1 MPDTYT
7 TDTSIL
13 PIPENTK
20 RIVFTIQGAGGGG
33 EYINRVTGLPA
44 PGTSGGDTTFLGMTA
59 GGGRGGGIGERNA
72 AGDGGIAST
81 GNYDYSNPLS
91 PGTVVN
97 LNDGLRGQVNGGGNS
112 GGTTPNRGNGGN
124 GTSDQVKYV
133 STVTHIFTNS
143 PPYFV
148 GQIDNSPDITV
159 EVKNPSTTG
168 APCGT
173 YSWSRHYLV
182 KFNFPFDNS
191 GYTARINNPYPSQT
205 AAGGNFFGYA
215 QFGSKTASQ
224 IGVWWCKYRVSGSG
238 TVNSFVRNFTLEV
251 EGQRS
256 SLKGRGGGGGAEIT
270 GTIDRLDLSTRGLLD
285 TVTELAIG
293 IPGQENNATN
303 LAPFAA
309 DGEAGAANIYIEYE
323 TRTYINVKNNETNTI
338 ILGQSAIIEWAVT
351 GDADWALVEPGI
363 APQGSNFISEVT
375 VTPTV
380 TTEYF
385 VRADGVIGGFSES
398 SVILTVIQPPTVEL
412 IGPVSSDYGNNITF
426 SYEAT
431 QVGTSLTLRPVF
443 FFLDGSTVTGDQYN
457 VSLPIGDDLNDDVE
471 YDLTPWGDLG
481 PYQIQFNLDA
491 VGYAGLTQS
500 TFVNVPINI
509 DTKPDVIVIPET
521 DDAIRNQDP
530 VISPKEESLI
540 TVEVTDIDI
549 PVPIKSDSRVKVQ
562 IDDDGIWRNVE
573 EI

>member
-1 MPDTYT
+1 MPDLYT
-7 TDTSIL
+7 TTTSIL

-33 EYINRVTGLPA
+33 EYINRVSGLPA
-44 PGTSGGDTTFLGMTA
+44 AGTDGEDTTFLGMTA
-59 GGGRGGGIGERNA
+59 GGGRGGGIGGRNL
-72 AGDGGIAST
+72 AGDGGVAST
-81 GNYDYSNPLS
+81 GNFDYSNPLS
-91 PGTVVN
+91 PGTVVD
-97 LNDGLRGQVNGGGNS
+97 LNDGQSGQVNAGGNS

-173 YSWSRHYLV
+173 YSWSRHYLI
-182 KFNFPFDNS
+182 KFNFPFDDTS
-191 GYTARINNPYPSQT
+191 YQPRINNPYPTQT
-205 AAGGNFFGYA
+205 AAGGNFSGYA
-215 QFGSKTASQ
+215 QFGAKTTDEL
-224 IGVWWCKYRVSGSG
+224 GVWWCKQKVSGPG
-238 TVNSFVRNFTLEV
+238 TVNSFVRSFILEV
-251 EGQRS
+251 EGKRS

-285 TVTELAIG
+285 TNTELLIG
-293 IPGQENNATN
+293 TGGQENGATN

-309 DGEAGAANIYIEYE
+309 DGENGAASVYIEYE

-338 ILGQSAIIEWAVT
+338 VLGQSAIIEWRVT

-363 APQGSNFISEVT
+363 SPQGSNFISEVT

-385 VRADGVIGGFSES
+385 VRADGVIGGSSES
-398 SVILTVIQPPTVEL
+398 SVILTVIQPPTVSL
-412 IGPVSSDYGNNITF
+412 DGPVESDYGNNITL

-431 QVGTSLTLRPVF
+431 QIGTSLTLRPVF

-457 VSLPIGDDLNDDVE
+457 VSLPIGDDLNDTIE
-471 YDLTPWGDLG
+471 YDLTPWSGLG
-481 PYQIQFNLDA
+481 PYRIEFNLDA
-491 VGYAGLTQS
+491 VGYAGLTQ
-500 TFVNVPINI
+500 TTLFPLQINI
-509 DTKPDVIVIPET
+509 DTNPDLIIIPESEAFK
-521 DDAIRNQDP
+521 DQDP
-530 VISPKEESLI
+530 VISPSQESLI
-540 TVEVTDIDI
+540 KVEVTDIDI
-549 PVPIKSDSRVKVQ
+549 PVPVKSDSPVKVE
-562 IDDDGIWRNVE
+562 IDDSGLFTNVE